1 MAFSGGFVVRSP
13 LSPFDFLGMP
23 VLIGLGILVLVSCSG
38 GHQVTA
44 LVQPLTAWW
53 V

>member
-1 MAFSGGFVVRSP
+1 MRSP

-23 VLIGLGILVLVSCSG
+23 LLVGVGTLALVSCDG
-38 GHQVTA
+38 GHKVAA
-44 LVQPLTAWW
+44 LWQPLATWL